1 MICMITYTYSSE
13 GLRIRTYDNN
23 IHHLMP
29 LFYNY
34 VICYESKMNANEQI
48 SYLKDRLQG
57 SCTLDIILDELL
69 GGLYIYYVYV
79 RGNKRIIN
87 KVTLNIASLLNAI
100 SNELITRDLLFMLK
114 LFLALVIVTLL
125 LLFFRT

>member
-1 MICMITYTYSSE
+1 
-13 GLRIRTYDNN
+13 
-23 IHHLMP
+23 
-29 LFYNY
+29 
-34 VICYESKMNANEQI
+34 MNANEQI

-57 SCTLDIILDELL
+57 SCIMGSYNEILASCDNTTLDIILDELL

-87 KVTLNIASLLNAI
+87 KVTLNIASLSNAI